1 MRDVILLIV
10 GGILAMIGGV
20 ITEYLKFHLE
30 DKRKIR
36 ALRTLILDEVNSVLV
51 NIDTILEIHRTRSEI
66 MVIHIEKFKELW
78 QSYEGIR
85 GELFLVKDEDLRKEI
100 TKFYSSL
107 KTLVKESEDLLGK
120 IPQTE
125 QEKNEFKSD
134 QDRKIGAFRDLK
146 STGEDIKTK
155 I

>member
-20 ITEYLKFHLE
+20 ITEYLKFRLE
-30 DKRKIR
+30 DKRRIR
-36 ALRTLILDEVNSVLV
+36 ALRTLILDEVSSVLA
-51 NIDTILEIHRTRSEI
+51 NIDTILEIHRTRAEI
-66 MVIHIEKFKELW
+66 MVVHVEKFKELW

-85 GELFLVKDEDLRKEI
+85 GELFLIQGEELRKEI
-100 TKFYSSL
+100 TKFYSDL

-125 QEKNEFKSD
+125 QEKNESKND
-134 QDRKIGAFRDLK
+134 QDRKVGAFRDLK
-146 STGEDIKTK
+146 SMGEDIKLK
-155 I
+155 L

>member
-20 ITEYLKFHLE
+20 ITEYLKFNLE

-36 ALRTLILDEVNSVLV
+36 ALRTLILDEINSVLA
-51 NIDTILEIHRTRSEI
+51 NIDTILEIYRTRSEI

-100 TKFYSSL
+100 IKFYSSL

-134 QDRKIGAFRDLK
+134 QDRRIGAFRDLK

>member
-1 MRDVILLIV
+1 MKDVILLIV
-10 GGILAMIGGV
+10 GGVLAMIGGV
-20 ITEYLKFHLE
+20 IAECLKFYLE
-30 DKRKIR
+30 DKRKTR
-36 ALRTLILDEVNSVLV
+36 ALRTLILDEINSVLD
-51 NIDTILEIHRTRSEI
+51 NIDAILEIHRTSSII
-66 MVIHIEKFKELW
+66 MPIHIEKFKELR

-85 GELFLVKDEDLRKEI
+85 GELFLIKDEGLRKEI

-107 KTLVKESEDLLGK
+107 KTIVKESEDLLGQ

-125 QEKNEFKSD
+125 QAKNEFKSD

-146 STGEDIKTK
+146 LTGEDIKTK